1 MTNKIKRPI
10 VMLKTNRVKLVEL
23 LINKISI
30 LNLYFYRENSLKV
43 RDNINLRLEMLVYL
57 LRNQDYDNSE
67 LLDKEFKSLT
77 EFILQLIENIKN

>member
-57 LRNQDYDNSE
+57 LRIQDYDNSE